1 MNQIISLINA
11 AHLVNPK
18 QNAVNMIDL
27 SMYACILAK
36 EKELEQKNSELQ
48 IQLDILQYAM
58 LVRFWPA
65 FHSQIIDELTDLAQI
80 HTTVTDTSIVA
91 IVKNNIKM
99 AGNVSPF
106 PRCNA

>member
-27 SMYACILAK
+27 SMYACILA
-36 EKELEQKNSELQ
+36 
-48 IQLDILQYAM
+48 AM

>member
-1 MNQIISLINA
+1 
-11 AHLVNPK
+11 
-18 QNAVNMIDL
+18 MIDL

-106 PRCNA
+106 P

>member
-58 LVRFWPA
+58 LVRFWST